1 MKYFKMARNLMEG
14 FLNQNRDID
23 PFLFNK
29 GDVYQFSE
37 NTYHEIKK
45 RPNSFKK
52 AFFKEAFLQNER
64 KEDLKK
70 NIYYSLKSY
79 LHDPI
84 PSNTL
89 QELYLFLDT
98 NKKVQLEYLGRDIKL
113 NSYSKELKK
122 IDNHIFC
129 FDILK
134 GSRNYFWK
142 IHLDEDRFK
151 KIKFEDSFSHLKNWF
166 KDENATIILSLGGGG
181 LRAHAIPT
189 VLKIFDFLDIRKNI
203 DELWGCSGGSIIGGY
218 YAYGIPPLF
227 IEKICF
233 DFYNERHE
241 DFVIK
246 GNMFD
251 SFKTFTKQIKGK
263 KLNEFIGIVELQKTL
278 QLAFENEKERIE
290 KKENIKLNHIPFFAL
305 VSTPFQKEMM
315 ALTEGKWISPEC
327 QKFLKEAEP
336 FESICASSSIPL
348 IMKPIVKNCSEGK
361 YTFFDGALSEEIPLV
376 LPFKKFMAEKKNK
389 PNKKKLKIF
398 YINLNSRL
406 RESKAISHF
415 FTKRNLTFIY
425 KKLLLVDKSLDNKI
439 ERTLEDLKSNPD
451 VDILGLDLVL
461 NKNAFLNTQ
470 EIPYIIRNGRDH
482 FLNELLKLEKN
493 LKSRS

>member
-1 MKYFKMARNLMEG
+1 MEIFVNKNKDMA
-14 FLNQNRDID
+14 
-23 PFLFNK
+23 PFFFAK
-29 GDVYQFSE
+29 GEVYLFSE
-37 NTYHEIKK
+37 NTYLEIKK

-52 AFFKEAFLQNER
+52 AFFKEDFLQDEL
-64 KEDLKK
+64 KSGLKK
-70 NIYYSLKSY
+70 RIYHSLKSH

-84 PSNTL
+84 PDNIF
-89 QELYLFLDT
+89 QEFYLFLFA
-98 NKKVQLEYLGRDIKL
+98 NKKVQIEYLGRDLKL
-113 NSYSKELKK
+113 KSYSKELKK
-122 IDNHIFC
+122 IDNHVFS
-129 FDILK
+129 FDISN
-134 GSRNYFWK
+134 GTRNYFWK
-142 IHLDEDRFK
+142 IHLNEERFK
-151 KIKFEDSFSHLKNWF
+151 KIKFEDNFCHLKRWF
-166 KDENATIILSLGGGG
+166 NDESATIVLSLGGGG

-227 IEKICF
+227 IEKVCF

-246 GNMFD
+246 GDIFN
-251 SFKTFTKQIKGK
+251 SFKTLAKQIQGK
-263 KLNEFIGIVELQKTL
+263 NFSELIGIVELQKTL
-278 QLAFENEKERIE
+278 QLAFENEKERTE
-290 KKENIKLNHIPFFAL
+290 KRENIKLSHIPFFSL

-327 QKFLKEAEP
+327 KNFLKEAEP

-348 IMKPIVKNCSEGK
+348 IMKPIVKTYSDGK
-361 YTFFDGALSEEIPLV
+361 YTFFDGALSEEIPLI
-376 LPFKKFMAEKKNK
+376 LPFKKFIAEKKTK

-425 KKLLLVDKSLDNKI
+425 KNLLLVDKSLDRKI
-439 ERTLEDLKSNPD
+439 EKTLEDLKSNQE

-482 FLNELLKLEKN
+482 FFEELLALEKSLSIKN
-493 LKSRS
+493 S

>member
-1 MKYFKMARNLMEG
+1 MARSLMEG
-14 FLNQNRDID
+14 FINKNLDIS
-23 PFLFNK
+23 PFLFRK

-37 NTYHEIKK
+37 NTYIEIKK

-52 AFFKEAFLQNER
+52 AFFKEEFLKVEVKSFL
-64 KEDLKK
+64 KEKV
-70 NIYYSLKSY
+70 YYSLKSY

-84 PSNTL
+84 SDNTL
-89 QELYLFLDT
+89 QELYLFLDA
-98 NKKVQLEYLGRDIKL
+98 NKKIQIEYLGRDL
-113 NSYSKELKK
+113 NLKSYSKDLKK
-122 IDNHIFC
+122 IDNHIFS
-129 FDILK
+129 FDILN
-134 GSRNYFWK
+134 GTRNYFWK

-151 KIKFEDSFSHLKNWF
+151 KIKFEDNFPNLKEWF
-166 KDENATIILSLGGGG
+166 NDENSTKILSLGGGG

-241 DFVIK
+241 DFVLK
-246 GNMFD
+246 GDLFN

-263 KLNEFIGIVELQKTL
+263 KLSEMIGIVELQKTL

-290 KKENIKLNHIPFFAL
+290 KKEKIKLNHIPFFAL
-305 VSTPFQKEMM
+305 VSTPFQKDMI
-315 ALTEGKWISPEC
+315 ALTEGKWISPQC
-327 QKFLKEAEP
+327 SKFLKEAEP

-348 IMKPIVKNCSEGK
+348 IMKPIVKSYSENK
-361 YTFFDGALSEEIPLV
+361 YTFFDGALSEEIPLI
-376 LPFKKFMAEKKNK
+376 LPFKKFMAEKKIK

-406 RESKAISHF
+406 RESKTISHF
-415 FTKRNLTFIY
+415 FSKRNLTFIY
-425 KKLLLVDKSLDNKI
+425 KNLLLVDKSLDKKI
-439 ERTLEDLKSNPD
+439 EKTLEDLKTNPN
-451 VDILGLDLVL
+451 VDILGLDLIL
-461 NKNAFLNTQ
+461 NKNAFLDTQ

-482 FLNELLKLEKN
+482 FFNELLALEKI
-493 LKSRS
+493 LSQKK